1 MSFPTVNQYPYTD
14 FHEANLDYLLTKY
27 KDFDAQL
34 SSLVVDFETI
44 ENDFR
49 ALSAQVNNLLNTMEA
64 EIRRAINDYVPGYV
78 DSQLAPY
85 IQDLNAALAQI
96 ESLRQQIL
104 SWDEQ
109 LTLIR
114 SEYASADQGLK
125 IDYISRINDLRF
137 DMLAEILRLDNR
149 IDNLIDELPE
159 IYNLVKGYKTNIAY
173 VIYDVYDACR
183 YFAYSATQFQNA
195 GLTAAELDA
204 LNRGALDLDLNGY
217 MILYPPQKCLNPL
230 TGERADICSILQDLA
245 LFAST
250 RTWTA
255 LIWDNTWDQ
264 DVTTIDALDL
274 TSFEFDYS
282 DAAQP

>member
-1 MSFPTVNQYPYTD
+1 MFNKYPYTD
-14 FHEANLDYLLTKY
+14 FHELNLDWILEKVKT
-27 KDFDAQL
+27 FDAQL
-34 SSLVVDFETI
+34 SELVTDFSQI
-44 ENDFR
+44 ESDFN
-49 ALSAQVNNLLNTMEA
+49 AIQAQVNNLLNTMEA
-64 EIRRAINDYVPGYV
+64 QIRQAINDYVPGYV

-85 IQDLNAALAQI
+85 MNEINAALAQI
-96 ESLRQQIL
+96 EALRQQMAGWSAQIA
-104 SWDEQ
+104 
-109 LTLIR
+109 LIR
-114 SEYASADQGLK
+114 TEYSTADNALK
-125 IDYISRINDLRF
+125 ADYISRISQLRI
-137 DMLAEILRLDNR
+137 DMIAEILRLDNR

-173 VIYDVYDACR
+173 VIYDVYDALR
-183 YFAYSATQFQNA
+183 YGAYNCIQYANA
-195 GLTAAELDA
+195 GLTAQELDD
-204 LNRGALDLDLNGY
+204 LLREALDLDVNGY
-217 MILYPPQKCLNPL
+217 MILYPPKKCLNPL

-264 DVTTIDALDL
+264 DATTIDALDL